1 MGINEPTVELFR
13 KLARDAQKDSRQ
25 ARELDNE
32 KSAEYFRGVAAA
44 FKCAAVLL
52 ED

>member
-1 MGINEPTVELFR
+1 MGINEATAELFE
-13 KLARDAQKDSRQ
+13 KLAQSAKTDSQQAKDPGNI
-25 ARELDNE
+25 E
-32 KSAEYFRGVAAA
+32 SAEYFRGVEAA